1 MSDQVRTLVSRNADY
16 VVALRQ
22 HLHMYPEVGT
32 QEVETQRK
40 IMDELRAFGLT
51 PRAIGG
57 TGVTAEIKGAFPGKT
72 VALRADI
79 DALPIQDE
87 CGKPYQS
94 RRDNA
99 CHACGHDGHTA
110 MLAGAAKILSGLR
123 DELAGSIRLLFQ
135 PNEERMPGGAS
146 ALVAEGALEG
156 VDYVLGAHLW
166 QPLPAGTIGVTYG
179 RMMAAPDEFSIVVT
193 GRGGHGSMPH
203 QTVDTLLVGAQL
215 VVALNT
221 IISRSVDPM
230 DNAVLS
236 LGVFR
241 SGDVFN
247 VIPGKAELSGT
258 VRTFEAGVRE
268 SIFTR
273 IDQIAKGICEAAG
286 ATYELKR
293 IVGYPP
299 LINHP
304 AVSRLVAEVGEEVLV
319 LGAKSVVEIKPVM
332 GAEDFAYYL
341 QQVPGAFFYVGVG
354 NVEIGAGYPHHH
366 PKFDIDEKALG
377 YGMEIMIRVALR
389 LLGK

>member
-1 MSDQVRTLVSRNADY
+1 MPEQLRKLVDRNADY
-16 VVALRQ
+16 VVALRR

-32 QEVETQRK
+32 REVETQRK

-57 TGVTAEIKGAFPGKT
+57 TGVIAEIKGAFPGKT

-193 GRGGHGSMPH
+193 GKGGHGSMPH
-203 QTVDTLLVGAQL
+203 QTVDSLLVGAQL
-215 VVALNT
+215 AVALNT
-221 IISRSVDPM
+221 IVSRSVDPLA
-230 DNAVLS
+230 NAVLS

-247 VIPGKAELSGT
+247 VIPDRAELSGT
-258 VRTFEAGVRE
+258 VRTFEEEVRE
-268 SIFTR
+268 SIFAR
-273 IDQIAKGICEAAG
+273 IEQTAKGICQAAG
-286 ATYELKR
+286 ASCELHR

-299 LINHP
+299 VINHP
-304 AVSRLVAEVGEEVLV
+304 EVSRVVAEAGRAA
-319 LGAKSVVEIKPVM
+319 LGPGGVVEITPVM
-332 GAEDFAYYL
+332 GAEDFSYYL
-341 QQVPGAFFYVGVG
+341 QQVPGAFFF
-354 NVEIGAGYPHHH
+354 IGAGNEAAGAVYPHHH

-377 YGMEIMIRVALR
+377 YGMEVLVRAALR
-389 LLGK
+389 LLGEK